1 MFNIVGRR
9 GWWYLVST
17 ILLVPGLVALLTGGL
32 KPGIDFTGGTL
43 LQVRLAAGTTQENV
57 TAAARAAGFAEAVVQ
72 MAGES
77 DALLRTR
84 DIDIDE
90 KADLMAALAESTGPV
105 EELGFSAIGPVV
117 GEELTRAAIIAV
129 AVASGLILLFVTWAF
144 RGMQH
149 SVRYGVAAIVALL
162 HDALF
167 VIGVFAI
174 LGHALN
180 VQIDALFVTAL
191 LTVIGFSVNDSIVVF
206 DRIRETSRG
215 YVPPGR
221 ARAARR
227 RRHDQLQRQPKP
239 HAIAQ
244 HVIHRPARIA
254 GPAVIGRA
262 DSARVRI
269 GAFARLR
276 HRHVFVALQRGVRGG
291 LVGGTRP
298 RALVAATASVAAA
311 GRRPRARSP
320 SAPRPPQP
328 RRWPPLGDFA
338 ASSASAYGVV
348 PNEDMHFRRLVG

>member
-90 KADLMAALAESTGPV
+90 KADLMAALAEATGPV

-129 AVASGLILLFVTWAF
+129 AVASGLILLYVTWAF

-149 SVRYGVAAIVALL
+149 SVRFGVAAIVALL

-206 DRIRETSRG
+206 DRIRETNRG
-215 YVPPGR
+215 YVHLDEHERPDVAGTINFSVNQSLTRSLNTSFTALLVLLALLLLGGPTVREFVLALSLGFAIGTYSSLFNAACVVVSWEERDLGRLWRRLPPW
-221 ARAARR
+221 RR
-227 RRHDQLQRQPKP
+227 R
-239 HAIAQ
+239 
-244 HVIHRPARIA
+244 
-254 GPAVIGRA
+254 
-262 DSARVRI
+262 SA
-269 GAFARLR
+269 A
-276 HRHVFVALQRGVRGG
+276 
-291 LVGGTRP
+291 
-298 RALVAATASVAAA
+298 
-311 GRRPRARSP
+311 
-320 SAPRPPQP
+320 
-328 RRWPPLGDFA
+328 
-338 ASSASAYGVV
+338 
-348 PNEDMHFRRLVG
+348 